1 MKRLLVFAT
10 AVSALLA
17 VGAEVP
23 EPVKPFVKE
32 AERVFPEAG
41 EFTLLKPGVY
51 QVRDGNSNVLG
62 SLYLETIGDSERQ
75 FGYAGTIE
83 IAVLFDKEQRVAGV
97 LIGKNQETPSF
108 LNRVRAAR
116 FLESWNKL
124 KMNEIPGKEV
134 DFVTG
139 ATYSSSAIHAGVRKL
154 AESYLKMAEDE
165 KKVPVAPAAAAPA
178 VPKSPEVIQLERRI
192 AMLQRI
198 VSGSQVLLKQLQER
212 KEDELKLRLIAAL
225 EGPEAAQKFAKENKL
240 MFFNHPG
247 RGGKKSP
254 VTLAAEK
261 YKASKSE
268 ADLQALKAAIL
279 ANYERMLQTVPP
291 HNAEQEKA
299 LEAVK
304 ARLAM
309 VLKQGGAKAPAAAA
323 SAPGKMKFRS
333 PEAQEQE
340 EKIAKLAA
348 AYRQNRDP
356 QVLGQLRKEVTRQLV
371 QGTLAMSAAIEK
383 KEQETARLK
392 DHLAEFTRDP
402 DAVIQKRLD
411 ALTK

>member
-1 MKRLLVFAT
+1 
-10 AVSALLA
+10 
-17 VGAEVP
+17 
-23 EPVKPFVKE
+23 
-32 AERVFPEAG
+32 
-41 EFTLLKPGVY
+41 
-51 QVRDGNSNVLG
+51 
-62 SLYLETIGDSERQ
+62 
-75 FGYAGTIE
+75 
-83 IAVLFDKEQRVAGV
+83 
-97 LIGKNQETPSF
+97 
-108 LNRVRAAR
+108 
-116 FLESWNKL
+116 
-124 KMNEIPGKEV
+124 
-134 DFVTG
+134 
-139 ATYSSSAIHAGVRKL
+139 
-154 AESYLKMAEDE
+154 
-165 KKVPVAPAAAAPA
+165 
-178 VPKSPEVIQLERRI
+178 
-192 AMLQRI
+192 MLQRI

-291 HNAEQEKA
+291 HNAEQEEA

>member
-1 MKRLLVFAT
+1 MKRILVFAT

-17 VGAEVP
+17 AGAEVP

-32 AERVFPEAG
+32 TERIFPGAG

-51 QVRDGNSNVLG
+51 QVRDNDSNVLG

-165 KKVPVAPAAAAPA
+165 KKVPVAPA

-225 EGPEAAQKFAKENKL
+225 EGPEAAQKFARENKL

-309 VLKQGGAKAPAAAA
+309 LLKQSGTKAPAAAA

-371 QGTLAMSAAIEK
+371 QGTLAMSTAIER

-392 DHLAEFTRDP
+392 EHLAEFTRDP

-411 ALTK
+411 ALTR

>member
-51 QVRDGNSNVLG
+51 QVRDNNSNVLG

-154 AESYLKMAEDE
+154 AESYLKMAENE
-165 KKVPVAPAAAAPA
+165 KKAPAAPA

-254 VTLAAEK
+254 VTLATER

-291 HNAEQEKA
+291 HNAEQEKV

-309 VLKQGGAKAPAAAA
+309 LLKQSGTKAPAAAA

-371 QGTLAMSAAIEK
+371 QGTLAMSTAIER

-392 DHLAEFTRDP
+392 EHLAEFTRDP

-411 ALTK
+411 ALTR

>member
-1 MKRLLVFAT
+1 
-10 AVSALLA
+10 
-17 VGAEVP
+17 
-23 EPVKPFVKE
+23 
-32 AERVFPEAG
+32 
-41 EFTLLKPGVY
+41 
-51 QVRDGNSNVLG
+51 
-62 SLYLETIGDSERQ
+62 
-75 FGYAGTIE
+75 
-83 IAVLFDKEQRVAGV
+83 
-97 LIGKNQETPSF
+97 
-108 LNRVRAAR
+108 
-116 FLESWNKL
+116 
-124 KMNEIPGKEV
+124 MNEIPGKEV

-154 AESYLKMAEDE
+154 AESYLKAAENE
-165 KKVPVAPAAAAPA
+165 KKAPAAPTAPA
-178 VPKSPEVIQLERRI
+178 AQKSPEEIQLERRI

-212 KEDELKLRLIAAL
+212 KDDELKLRLVAAL

-247 RGGKKSP
+247 RGGRKSP
-254 VTLAAEK
+254 VESAAEK
-261 YKASKSE
+261 YKASQSE
-268 ADLQALKAAIL
+268 ADLQALKGAIL

-304 ARLAM
+304 TRLAM
-309 VLKQGGAKAPAAAA
+309 IRKQDSTKTQPVAAPV
-323 SAPGKMKFRS
+323 PGKMKFRS
-333 PEAQEQE
+333 PEAQELE

-356 QVLGQLRKEVTRQLV
+356 QVFEQLRKEVTRQLV

-383 KEQETARLK
+383 KEQETTRLK
-392 DHLAEFTRDP
+392 AHLAEFTKDP

>member
-1 MKRLLVFAT
+1 MKRILVFAT

-32 AERVFPEAG
+32 AERIFPGAG

-51 QVRDGNSNVLG
+51 QVRDNDSNVLG

-154 AESYLKMAEDE
+154 AESYLKMAENE
-165 KKVPVAPAAAAPA
+165 KKVPVAPA

-309 VLKQGGAKAPAAAA
+309 LLKQSGTKAPAAAA

-333 PEAQEQE
+333 PEAQVQE

-356 QVLGQLRKEVTRQLV
+356 QMLGQLRKEVTRQLV
-371 QGTLAMSAAIEK
+371 QGTLVMSTAIEK

-392 DHLAEFTRDP
+392 EHLAEFTRDP
-402 DAVIQKRLD
+402 DAVIQKRIE
-411 ALTK
+411 ALTR

>member
-51 QVRDGNSNVLG
+51 QVRDNNSNVLG

-154 AESYLKMAEDE
+154 AESYLKMAENE
-165 KKVPVAPAAAAPA
+165 KKVPVAPA

-254 VTLAAEK
+254 VTLATER

-323 SAPGKMKFRS
+323 SAPGKMKFRN
-333 PEAQEQE
+333 PEAQVQE

-371 QGTLAMSAAIEK
+371 QGTLAMSTAIER

-392 DHLAEFTRDP
+392 EHLAEFTRDP

-411 ALTK
+411 ALTR

>member
-165 KKVPVAPAAAAPA
+165 KKVPVAPA
-178 VPKSPEVIQLERRI
+178 VPKSPEVIQQERRI

-254 VTLAAEK
+254 VTLATER

-333 PEAQEQE
+333 PEAQVQE

-371 QGTLAMSAAIEK
+371 QGTLAMSTAIER

-392 DHLAEFTRDP
+392 EHLAEFTRDP

-411 ALTK
+411 ALTR

>member
-154 AESYLKMAEDE
+154 AESYLKMAENE
-165 KKVPVAPAAAAPA
+165 KKVPVAPA

-198 VSGSQVLLKQLQER
+198 VSGSQVLFKQLQER

-268 ADLQALKAAIL
+268 ADLQVLKAAIL

-333 PEAQEQE
+333 PEAQVQE

-371 QGTLAMSAAIEK
+371 QGTLAMSTAIER

-392 DHLAEFTRDP
+392 EHLAEFTRDP

-411 ALTK
+411 ALTR

>member
-1 MKRLLVFAT
+1 MKRILVFAT

-17 VGAEVP
+17 AGAEVP

-32 AERVFPEAG
+32 TERIFPGAG

-51 QVRDGNSNVLG
+51 QVRDNDSNVLG

-165 KKVPVAPAAAAPA
+165 KKVPVAPA

-254 VTLAAEK
+254 VTLATER

-309 VLKQGGAKAPAAAA
+309 LLKQGGAKAPAAAA

-333 PEAQEQE
+333 PEAQVQE

-371 QGTLAMSAAIEK
+371 QGTLAMSTAIER

-392 DHLAEFTRDP
+392 EHLAEFTRDP

-411 ALTK
+411 ALTR

>member
-51 QVRDGNSNVLG
+51 QVRDNNSNVLG

-154 AESYLKMAEDE
+154 AESYLKMAENE
-165 KKVPVAPAAAAPA
+165 KKVPVAPA

-268 ADLQALKAAIL
+268 ADLQVLKAAIL